1 MHIVF
6 QPHRL
11 ERVTR
16 FGEQFAQLLSQCDWC
31 GVLPPFGAWR
41 TDGASVDTRRLLI
54 DKITAPHQELT
65 GDFEAMAAVVVSAI
79 PAQEPTVLAI
89 VGAGDVTKLTPL
101 VVSVA
106 TFRPARG
113 GYIVSPVR
121 R

>member
-16 FGEQFAQLLSQCDWC
+16 FGEQFAQLLSQSDWC

-41 TDGASVDTRRLLI
+41 TDGASVDTRHLLI

-65 GDFEAMAAVVVSAI
+65 GDFDAMATVVVSAI

-101 VVSVA
+101 VVSSDL
-106 TFRPARG
+106 F
-113 GYIVSPVR
+113 
-121 R
+121 